1 MSWRRGQTYGQ
12 DLRDRVL
19 AAEGSLREV
28 AARFGVSPAYVAKA
42 RLRRGRD
49 GSTQPR
55 PQKPPTPWLL
65 VHLHDEIAARVAEQ
79 PSATIAEIREW
90 LLRVHGVRAS
100 MATVWKTLRLLG
112 LTRKKSR
119 SAPPSRRA
127 RTLPRRGRLGVSC
140 SLV

>member
-112 LTRKKSR
+112 LTRKKV
-119 SAPPSRRA
+119 APRRRA
-127 RTLPRRGRLGVSC
+127 GALGHC
-140 SLV
+140 PGEGGLA